1 MASSPRSNCDM
12 DSAFRNRH
20 RWISSSLRV
29 ACQGARA
36 VAERL
41 GAGDHSVAMDHWIT
55 WVPSRKAEH
64 VLMQAQGTC

>member
-12 DSAFRNRH
+12 DSAFRNGHH
-20 RWISSSLRV
+20 RISSSFRV

-41 GAGDHSVAMDHWIT
+41 RAGDHSVAMDHLDHLG
-55 WVPSRKAEH
+55 PFPE
-64 VLMQAQGTC
+64 G